1 MDKNYWKDRPYPLS
15 PSEEDVLA
23 YKVSLEEGTTLLLG
37 CTRNIIPLSDRQMDI
52 DPWYDGETVIIRDWA
67 DNNDFYTNIIGDGV
81 LNLSE
86 SLAKSVLEMCSRCCH
101 NLVVRHFNRKLP
113 TMMVAEFFPD
123 EYGFSI
129 KPQGIRRKEDYTFY
143 IWKFKK

>member
-15 PSEEDVLA
+15 PSEEDVLE
-23 YKVSLEEGTTLLLG
+23 YKSGMESGTTLLLG

-52 DPWYDGETVIIRDWA
+52 DPWYDGDTVIIRNWT
-67 DNNDFYTNIIGDGV
+67 DNKDFYTNIIGDGV

-86 SLAKSVLEMCSRCCH
+86 SLSESVLEMCSRCCS
-101 NLVVRHFNRKLP
+101 NLVVRPFNRKLP

-123 EYGFSI
+123 EDGFSI
-129 KPQGIRRKEDYTFY
+129 PPPKIRRKEDYPVY

>member
-67 DNNDFYTNIIGDGV
+67 DNEDFYTNIIGDGV

-86 SLAKSVLEMCSRCCH
+86 SLSESVLEMCSKCCR

-123 EYGFSI
+123 EDGFSI
-129 KPQGIRRKEDYTFY
+129 KPKEVHKKEDYTFY